1 MYLHPSVSIVV
12 MMKRSPGTSITSDWS
27 ITVNC
32 KFYNGIAH
40 MLTMVD
46 NHTTGQRQDDD
57 EKEETTSTLY
67 SVVVKHTLSD
77 DWCRACFTVNVHYEV
92 APSEGDT
99 STNTATVYCNFKL
112 HSCSDWYQYLD
123 RVDRTT
129 TGDFPFYLTE

>member
-57 EKEETTSTLY
+57 EEEETTSTLY
-67 SVVVKHTLSD
+67 SVVVKHTIGIELVS
-77 DWCRACFTVNVHYEV
+77 
-92 APSEGDT
+92 PST
-99 STNTATVYCNFKL
+99 STTKWHRQKAILQLTQPLCIVILNYIRALIGT
-112 HSCSDWYQYLD
+112 SIS
-123 RVDRTT
+123 
-129 TGDFPFYLTE
+129 TG